1 MKLFGE
7 AVIVFVITL
16 IIQYFWLIIIER
28 IKRKDKLNIEEEYKK
43 NNIIIVKMLV
53 AILIAI
59 FCAVIYFY
67 GMGILTTVRA
77 LE

>member
-16 IIQYFWLIIIER
+16 IIQYFGLIIIER

>member
-16 IIQYFWLIIIER
+16 IIQYLGLIIIER

-59 FCAVIYFY
+59 FCAAIYFY
-67 GMGILTTVRA
+67 GIGILTTVRA